1 MVHLNKSIEILKK
14 YWGFDSFRPLQQNII
29 DAVSNKKDVLA
40 LLPTGGGKSICFQV
54 PALMNEGICIVVSP
68 LIALMKDQVEN
79 LKNKGINAL
88 LIHSGMSFIEVKRTL
103 QNAAF
108 GNYKFLYVSPERLQ
122 TDLFEEFLPAIKPTL
137 IAIDEAH
144 CISQWGYDFRPS
156 YLNIANLRNQLP
168 DVPIIALTAS
178 ATLDVQKD
186 ICEKLSFR
194 KNAEVFQQSFDRPNL
209 SYSVVQP
216 ASKHNELINILKK
229 TSGSSI
235 VYCKSRKQTQ
245 EISILLNQH
254 QLEADFYHAG
264 LSNDERNSKQENW
277 INNRKRIIVCT
288 NAFGMGID
296 KPDVRLVTHFNLPE
310 SLENYY
316 QEAGRAG
323 RDGKSASAILLVDQK
338 EQTELKEINQL
349 RYPSIVVLKKL
360 YQDIMNYFQ
369 VPAGIGEN
377 QIFNFDLAEFCE
389 RFKWKTLQANYG
401 LQALAQEEILSYT
414 ESSNKAASLVFTS
427 TKEQIFDFETRA
439 PQFEGI
445 IKGLLRTYPGIFD
458 FPVSIYETALAK
470 FISTPV
476 NEVKKQLEQ
485 LNQYGIVEYKP
496 QNNKPQIIL
505 LQNRMYRDDFK
516 FNEKGLEE
524 RKEKHINRI
533 NAIIDYCVNRN
544 ECRSKIIGNYF
555 NDMSIAE
562 CGKCDNCISKKNKAD
577 KSNVVII
584 LPKIKDALKS
594 GIKTKPE
601 IQKLLSEHNNND
613 INLALKYLESENMIS
628 VNENGIIKLN

>member
-1 MVHLNKSIEILKK
+1 MNKSLEILKK

-29 DAVSNKKDVLA
+29 DAVLNKKDVLA

-54 PALMNEGICIVVSP
+54 PALMNDGICIVVSP

-79 LKNKGINAL
+79 LNNKGIYAL
-88 LIHSGMSFIEVKRTL
+88 LIHSGMSFFDVKKTL

-156 YLNIANLRNQLP
+156 YLNISNLRNQLP

-178 ATLDVQKD
+178 ATLEVQKD

-194 KNAEVFQQSFDRPNL
+194 KNAKIFQQSFERPNL
-209 SYSVVQP
+209 SYNVIQP
-216 ASKHNELINILKK
+216 PSKYNELLNILKK
-229 TSGSSI
+229 AIGSSI

-254 QLEADFYHAG
+254 QLDADFYHAG
-264 LSNDERNSKQENW
+264 LTNDERNSKQENW
-277 INNRKRIIVCT
+277 IKNRKRIMVCT

-296 KPDVRLVTHFNLPE
+296 KPDVRMVVHFNLPE

-323 RDGKSASAILLVDQK
+323 RDGKTAAAILLIEQK
-338 EQTELKEINQL
+338 EQFELKEINQL
-349 RYPSIVVLKKL
+349 RYPSIEVLKKL

-369 VPAGIGEN
+369 VPAGVGEN
-377 QIFNFDLAEFCE
+377 QTFNFDLAEFCE

-414 ESSNKAASLVFTS
+414 ESSNKTATLVFTS
-427 TKEQIFDFETRA
+427 TKEQIFEFESRE

-445 IKGLLRTYPGIFD
+445 IKGLLRSYPGIFD

-470 FISTPV
+470 FISTPITQ
-476 NEVKKQLEQ
+476 VKKQLEQ
-485 LNQYGIVEYKP
+485 LHQHEMVEYKP
-496 QNNKPQIIL
+496 QNNKPQILL
-505 LQNRMYRDDFK
+505 LQNRMYKDDFK
-516 FNEKGLEE
+516 FNEKGLLE
-524 RKEKHINRI
+524 RKEKHLKRI
-533 NAIIDYCVNRN
+533 NAIINYCLNIN
-544 ECRSKIIGNYF
+544 DCRSRVIGNYF
-555 NDMSIAE
+555 NDLSIVE
-562 CGKCDNCISKKNKAD
+562 CGICDNCLSKKNKSS
-577 KSNVVII
+577 KSEVPKL
-584 LPKIKDALKS
+584 LPKVKDALKK
-594 GIKTKPE
+594 GPKTKTE
-601 IQKLLSEHNNND
+601 LQHLLAEFKIED
-613 INLALKYLESENMIS
+613 INLAIKYLESENMIS
-628 VNENGIIKLN
+628 INENGVLKLN

>member
-1 MVHLNKSIEILKK
+1 MNKSLEILKK

-29 DAVSNKKDVLA
+29 EAVSNNKDVLA

-54 PALMNEGICIVVSP
+54 PALMNDGICIVVSP

-79 LKNKGINAL
+79 LTKKGIHAL
-88 LIHSGMSFIEVKRTL
+88 LIHSGMSFIDVKKTL

-156 YLNIANLRNQLP
+156 YLNISNLRDQLP
-168 DVPIIALTAS
+168 NVPVIALTAS
-178 ATLDVQKD
+178 ATLEVQND

-194 KNAEVFQQSFDRPNL
+194 KDAAIFQQSFERPNL
-209 SYSVVQP
+209 AYSVTQP
-216 ASKHNELINILKK
+216 SSKYNELLKVLKK
-229 TSGSSI
+229 TNESSI

-254 QLEADFYHAG
+254 QLDADYYHAG
-264 LSNDERNSKQENW
+264 LSNEERNSKQENW
-277 INNRKRIIVCT
+277 IRNKKRIIVCT

-296 KPDVRLVTHFNLPE
+296 KPDVRVVVHFNLSE
-310 SLENYY
+310 SIENYY

-323 RDGKSASAILLVDQK
+323 RDGKSALAVLLVEQK
-338 EQTELKEINQL
+338 EQTELKEINHL
-349 RYPSIVVLKKL
+349 RYPSIDVLKKL

-377 QIFNFDLAEFCE
+377 QVFNFDLAEFCD

-414 ESSNKAASLVFTS
+414 ESSNKLSTLVFTS
-427 TKEQIFDFETRA
+427 TKEQIFEFESRE

-445 IKGLLRTYPGIFD
+445 IKGLLRSYPGIFD

-470 FISTPV
+470 FISSPITQ
-476 NEVKKQLEQ
+476 VKKQIEQ
-485 LNQYGIVEYKP
+485 LHQYGIVEYKA
-496 QNNKPQIIL
+496 QNKKPQILL
-505 LQNRMYRDDFK
+505 LQNRMYKDDFK
-516 FNEKGLEE
+516 FNEKGLNE
-524 RKEKHINRI
+524 RKEKHLNRI
-533 NAIIDYCVNRN
+533 NTIINYSFKLTD
-544 ECRSKIIGNYF
+544 CRSKAIGNYF
-555 NDMSIAE
+555 NDHSIAE
-562 CGKCDNCISKKNKAD
+562 CGICDNCISKKNKMN
-577 KSNVVII
+577 KNEIEKI
-584 LPKIKDALKS
+584 LPIIKNVLKT
-594 GIKTKPE
+594 GTKNKTE
-601 IQKLLSEHNNND
+601 IQMLLSEHNNTD

-628 VNENGIIKLN
+628 INENGILKLN

>member
-1 MVHLNKSIEILKK
+1 MNKSIEILKK

-54 PALMNEGICIVVSP
+54 PAMMNEGICIVVSP

-79 LKNKGINAL
+79 LNNKGIYAL
-88 LIHSGMSFIEVKRTL
+88 LIHSGMTFVDVKKTL

-186 ICEKLSFR
+186 ICEKLSFK
-194 KNAEVFQQSFDRPNL
+194 KNAEVFQQSFERPNL
-209 SYSVVQP
+209 SYRVIQP
-216 ASKHNELINILKK
+216 SSKYNELLNILNKS
-229 TSGSSI
+229 TGSSI

-254 QLEADFYHAG
+254 QLDADFYHAG
-264 LSNDERNSKQENW
+264 ISNDERNSKQENW
-277 INNRKRIIVCT
+277 IKNRKRIMVCT

-296 KPDVRLVTHFNLPE
+296 KPDVRMVVHFNLPE
-310 SLENYY
+310 SIENYY

-323 RDGKSASAILLVDQK
+323 RDGKPASAILLVEQK
-338 EQTELKEINQL
+338 EQFELKEINQL
-349 RYPSIVVLKKL
+349 RYPSLEVLKKL

-401 LQALAQEEILSYT
+401 LQSLAQEEILSYT
-414 ESSNKAASLVFTS
+414 EFSNKASTVVFTS
-427 TKEQIFDFETRA
+427 TKEQIFEFENRE
-439 PQFEGI
+439 PQFEVV
-445 IKGLLRTYPGIFD
+445 IKGLLRSYPGIFD
-458 FPVSIYETALAK
+458 FPVTIYETALAK
-470 FISTPV
+470 FISTPIA
-476 NEVKKQLEQ
+476 EVKKQLEK
-485 LNQYGIVEYKP
+485 LHQYGIVEYKP
-496 QNNKPQIIL
+496 QNNKPQILL
-505 LQNRMYRDDFK
+505 LQNRMYKDDFK
-516 FNEKGLEE
+516 FNEKGLIE
-524 RKEKHINRI
+524 RKEKHLNRI
-533 NAIIDYCVNRN
+533 NAIINYCINLTD
-544 ECRSKIIGNYF
+544 CRSKIIGNYF
-555 NDMSIAE
+555 NDMSISE
-562 CGKCDNCISKKNKAD
+562 CGICDVCISKKY
-577 KSNVVII
+577 KSNKINVVKI
-584 LPKIKDALKS
+584 LPQIKDALKN
-594 GIKTKPE
+594 GIKTKIELQQILAEFNKEE
-601 IQKLLSEHNNND
+601 IHQ
-613 INLALKYLESENMIS
+613 ALKYLESENMIS
-628 VNENGIIKLN
+628 INENGVLKLN

>member
-1 MVHLNKSIEILKK
+1 MNKSIEILKK
-14 YWGFDSFRPLQQNII
+14 YWGFDSFRPLQHNII

-54 PALMNEGICIVVSP
+54 PAMMNEGICIVVSP

-79 LKNKGINAL
+79 LNNKGIYAL
-88 LIHSGMSFIEVKRTL
+88 LIHSGMSFVDVKRTL

-156 YLNIANLRNQLP
+156 YLNISNLRNQLP

-178 ATLDVQKD
+178 ATLEVQKD

-194 KNAEVFQQSFDRPNL
+194 KNTEIFQQSFERPNL
-209 SYSVVQP
+209 SYSVIQP
-216 ASKHNELINILKK
+216 PSKYNELLNILKK
-229 TSGSSI
+229 SSGSSI

-254 QLEADFYHAG
+254 QLDADFYHAG

-277 INNRKRIIVCT
+277 IKNRKRIIVCT

-296 KPDVRLVTHFNLPE
+296 KPDVRMVVHFNLPE
-310 SLENYY
+310 SIENYY

-323 RDGKSASAILLVDQK
+323 RDGKPASAILLIEQK
-338 EQTELKEINQL
+338 EQFELKEINQL
-349 RYPSIVVLKKL
+349 RYPTLDVLKKL

-377 QIFNFDLAEFCE
+377 QTFNFDLAEFCD

-401 LQALAQEEILSYT
+401 LQALSQEAILSYT
-414 ESSNKAASLVFTS
+414 ESTNKTTTLVFTS
-427 TKEQIFDFETRA
+427 TKEQIFEFESRE
-439 PQFEGI
+439 PQFEDV
-445 IKGLLRTYPGIFD
+445 IKGLLRSYPGIFD

-470 FISTPV
+470 FISKPIT
-476 NEVKKQLEQ
+476 EVKKQLQ
-485 LNQYGIVEYKP
+485 KLHQYGIVEYKP
-496 QNNKPQIIL
+496 QNNKPQIFL
-505 LQNRMYRDDFK
+505 LQNRMYKDDFK
-516 FNEKGLEE
+516 FNEKGLIA
-524 RKEKHINRI
+524 RKEKHLSRI
-533 NAIIDYCVNRN
+533 NAIIKYCSNIN
-544 ECRSKIIGNYF
+544 DCRSKVIGNYF
-555 NDMSIAE
+555 NDLSIAE
-562 CGKCDNCISKKNKAD
+562 CGICDNCISKKNKS
-577 KSNVVII
+577 KINEVEKI
-584 LPKIKDALKS
+584 LPKIKNALRS
-594 GIKTKPE
+594 DIKTKTE
-601 IQKLLSEHNNND
+601 IQNFLSEHNNID
-613 INLALKYLESENMIS
+613 INLALKYLESENIIS
-628 VNENGIIKLN
+628 INENGIVKLK

>member
-1 MVHLNKSIEILKK
+1 MNKSLEILKK

-29 DAVSNKKDVLA
+29 DAVLNKKDVLA

-54 PALMNEGICIVVSP
+54 PALMNDGICIVVSP

-79 LKNKGINAL
+79 LNNKGIYAL
-88 LIHSGMSFIEVKRTL
+88 LIHSGMSFFDVKKTL

-156 YLNIANLRNQLP
+156 YLNISNLRNQLP

-178 ATLDVQKD
+178 ATLEVQKD

-194 KNAEVFQQSFDRPNL
+194 KNAKIFQQSFERPNL
-209 SYSVVQP
+209 SYNVIQP
-216 ASKHNELINILKK
+216 PSKYNELLNILKK
-229 TSGSSI
+229 AIGSSI

-254 QLEADFYHAG
+254 QLDADFYHAG
-264 LSNDERNSKQENW
+264 LTNDERNSKQENW
-277 INNRKRIIVCT
+277 IKNRKRIMVCT

-296 KPDVRLVTHFNLPE
+296 KPDVRMVVHFNLPE

-323 RDGKSASAILLVDQK
+323 RDGKTAAAILLVEQK
-338 EQTELKEINQL
+338 EQFELKEINQL
-349 RYPSIVVLKKL
+349 RYPSIEVLKKL

-377 QIFNFDLAEFCE
+377 QTFNFDLAEFCE

-414 ESSNKAASLVFTS
+414 ESSNKTATLVFTS
-427 TKEQIFDFETRA
+427 TKEQIFEFESRE

-445 IKGLLRTYPGIFD
+445 IKGLLRSYPGIFD

-470 FISTPV
+470 FISTPITQ
-476 NEVKKQLEQ
+476 VKKQLEQ
-485 LNQYGIVEYKP
+485 LHQHGMVEYKP
-496 QNNKPQIIL
+496 QNNKPQILL
-505 LQNRMYRDDFK
+505 LQNRMYKDDFK
-516 FNEKGLEE
+516 FNEKGLLE
-524 RKEKHINRI
+524 RKKKHLKRI
-533 NAIIDYCVNRN
+533 NEIINYCLNIN
-544 ECRSKIIGNYF
+544 DCRSRVIGNYF
-555 NDMSIAE
+555 NDLSIVE
-562 CGKCDNCISKKNKAD
+562 CGICDNCLSKKNKSS
-577 KSNVVII
+577 KSEVPKL
-584 LPKIKDALKS
+584 LPKVKDALKK
-594 GIKTKPE
+594 GPTTKTE
-601 IQKLLSEHNNND
+601 LQHLLAEFKIED
-613 INLALKYLESENMIS
+613 INLAIKYLESENMIS
-628 VNENGIIKLN
+628 INENGVLKLN